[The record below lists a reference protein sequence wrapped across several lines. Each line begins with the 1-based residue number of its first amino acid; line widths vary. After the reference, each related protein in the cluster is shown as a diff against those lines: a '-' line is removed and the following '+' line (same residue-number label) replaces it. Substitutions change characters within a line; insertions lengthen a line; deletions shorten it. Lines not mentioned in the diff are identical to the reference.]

1 MTMFTIDETH
11 DPARCSWVPGAD
23 GHSEFPVQNLPFG
36 IISCRDKGK
45 RPAVAIG
52 DHALDLLAIAD
63 LQPAKVHQASQASTL
78 NALFALDADVR
89 RDLRHAL
96 SGLLSDPQHR
106 GRIEPALIPMA
117 DCTLHLPFAIGDYTD
132 FYVGLNHAT
141 NVGKLFRPDN
151 PLLPNYK
158 HVPIAYHGRASSIR
172 PSGVDVRRPKGQRK
186 APDAAAPIFAP
197 TARLDYELEL
207 GLWIGQ
213 GNQLGEPIP
222 MANAAQHIAGLCL
235 LNDWSARDVQAWEY
249 QPLGPFLAKNFH
261 STVSPWVVTMEALA
275 PFRIAQPA
283 RPEGDP
289 APLPYLWDEQDQRA
303 GQFSLDLQV
312 AIRTQAM
319 RDQGL
324 PEFALSRSASSDM
337 YWTMAQMVAHHTSGG
352 CDLYTGDLLGSGTIS
367 GAAREASGS
376 LLELSQGGG
385 VPIDLPGGE
394 QRCFLEDGDEVILTA
409 HAHREGFVSIGFGQN
424 RATIQPALG

>member
-1 MTMFTIDETH
+1 MTMFTVDETH
-11 DPARCSWVPGAD
+11 DPARTSWVQGAD

-52 DHALDLLAIAD
+52 DYALDLAAIAD
-63 LQPAKVHQASQASTL
+63 LLPAAVRETLKASDL
-78 NALFALDADVR
+78 NALFALNADVR
-89 RDLRHAL
+89 RDLRHTL
-96 SGLLSDPQHR
+96 SALLSNPQHR
-106 GRIEPALIPMA
+106 ETLEPALIPMA
-117 DCTLHLPFAIGDYTD
+117 DCTLHLPFSIGDYTD

-172 PSGVDVRRPKGQRK
+172 PSGVDVRRPRGQRK

-213 GNQLGEPIP
+213 GNLLGEPIP
-222 MANAAQHIAGLCL
+222 IAHAAQHIAGVCL

-261 STVSPWVVTMEALA
+261 STVSPWVVTIEALA

-283 RPEGDP
+283 RAEGDP
-289 APLPYLWDEQDQRA
+289 APLPYLWDEQDQRQ
-303 GQFSLDLQV
+303 GQFALDLQV

-324 PEFALSRSASSDM
+324 PAATLSRSASSDM
-337 YWTMAQMVAHHTSGG
+337 YWTMAQMVAHHTSNG
-352 CDLYTGDLLGSGTIS
+352 CDLHTGDLLGSGTIS
-367 GAAREASGS
+367 GATREASGS
-376 LLELSQGGG
+376 LLELSQGGS

-394 QRCFLEDGDEVILTA
+394 QRSFLEDGDEVILTA
-409 HAHREGFVSIGFGQN
+409 HARREGFVSIGFGQN
-424 RATIQPALG
+424 RATILPALG